1 MKAVLNFKSTNNVTR
16 IQQSL
21 FEVVLRDAVS
31 NPDLYKETEILED
44 MTALTHLI
52 GKINEIHVQ
61 TQNLVQEPE

>member
-52 GKINEIHVQ
+52 GKINELDIP
-61 TQNLVQEPE
+61 NYKLAE